1 MKEQKQKFNDYL
13 LCTNVLHVL
22 NPHSYFTIISP
33 HCRPEKIGTNRLT
46 NLPPGHR
53 AGKWQREGERER
65 GISGCEVGEERVRD
79 GGG

>member
-33 HCRPEKIGTNRLT
+33 HCRPEKIGTNKLIYPQVTEQVNGR
-46 NLPPGHR
+46 
-53 AGKWQREGERER
+53 EREKEKE
-65 GISGCEVGEERVRD
+65 GSVDVR
-79 GGG
+79 